1 MSTTHPLQ
9 ILGRIRIDLIEI
21 NKFTLAGISW
31 EARVI
36 HDTRFQDIGICV
48 IVSHEHV
55 IYGGVP
61 TSIYKAMH
69 LFITV
74 KASEAAAAHG
84 LHWWLCLALLQSA
97 PSQIKGKTLLS
108 SHFVCCVLCKYYFCA
123 RCAGIVAKHLL
134 WFWCLLNISP
144 FVLLIVLN
152 LPIFDLV
159 LNLINLWIFK
169 FWTWSLQPPAIIA
182 IIFLDILEF

>member
-1 MSTTHPLQ
+1 MSTTHPFQ
-9 ILGRIRIDLIEI
+9 ILSRIWIDLIDI

-36 HDTRFQDIGICV
+36 HHTRFQDIRIGV

-108 SHFVCCVLCKYYFCA
+108 SHFVRCALRKYYFCA
-123 RCAGIVAKHLL
+123 GCAVMVAKQLL
-134 WFWCLLNISP
+134 WLLCLLNISP
-144 FVLLIVLN
+144 FILLIVFN
-152 LPIFDLV
+152 LPIFNLV

-169 FWTWSLQPPAIIA
+169 FWTWSLQPPTIIT
-182 IIFLDILEF
+182 IIILDLLEF